1 MPPLLLRLKYNLI
14 LILFSLS
21 VITCT
26 GPCRSGMALPSSPSS
41 CRIISLLTYTNQSI
55 NKLLLLPTFSCNV
68 VRVSQSLQS
77 VLLTVNYSEESPSER
92 YAFSGNKSVQRKN
105 KYPASALGRVV
116 FDIFFYVFA
125 GCLRLLKV
133 SRDKIKKEQ
142 RKEKHLFNSSE
153 KTI

>member
-1 MPPLLLRLKYNLI
+1 
-14 LILFSLS
+14 
-21 VITCT
+21 
-26 GPCRSGMALPSSPSS
+26 MALPSSPSS

-116 FDIFFYVFA
+116 FDIFYVFA

-133 SRDKIKKEQ
+133 SRDKIKKEK
-142 RKEKHLFNSSE
+142 RKEKNLLNSS
-153 KTI
+153 KKRSSSTLCV